1 MDELSDARV
10 PDDESVATYII
21 GKADEAVTSTHHTE
35 SLLTMEKREVKLGV
49 FIEISVVVVP
59 MQCVVLFS
67 LFVGGS
73 IYLPGGLRVEAEKE
87 VFGGGMAEMVGN
99 ERRVLD

>member
-1 MDELSDARV
+1 MDELSDAGV
-10 PDDESVATYII
+10 PDDDSVTTYII
-21 GKADEAVTSTHHTE
+21 GKADEAITSTHHTE

-49 FIEISVVVVP
+49 FIEILVVVP
-59 MQCVVLFS
+59 MQCVVLSS
-67 LFVGGS
+67 LFVGDS

>member
-1 MDELSDARV
+1 MDELSDAGV
-10 PDDESVATYII
+10 PDDESVTTHII

-35 SLLTMEKREVKLGV
+35 SFLTMEKREVKLGV
-49 FIEISVVVVP
+49 FIEIFVVVP

-67 LFVGGS
+67 LFVGDS

-99 ERRVLD
+99 ERWVLD

>member
-10 PDDESVATYII
+10 PDDESVTTCII
-21 GKADEAVTSTHHTE
+21 GKADEAVTRTHHTE

-49 FIEISVVVVP
+49 FIEISVVVP

-67 LFVGGS
+67 LFVGDS

>member
-21 GKADEAVTSTHHTE
+21 GKADEAVTRTHHTE

-49 FIEISVVVVP
+49 FIEISVVVP
-59 MQCVVLFS
+59 MQSVVLFS
-67 LFVGGS
+67 LFVGDS

-87 VFGGGMAEMVGN
+87 VFGGGMAEMIGN